1 MKVYLYKEYDD
12 SLAYGEEH
20 IKIFATL
27 ADATEY
33 YRNRVME
40 YFGKTSYDEAAREF
54 LKPEHDAYLCE
65 ESEIPYLSIRSKGGY
80 AYFVV
85 EEHEVISEEETE

>member
-12 SLAYGEEH
+12 SLAYGEEL
-20 IKIFATL
+20 IKVFAAL

-33 YRNRVME
+33 HRNRVME
-40 YFGKTSYDEAAREF
+40 YFGTTSYDEAAREF
-54 LKPEHDAYLCE
+54 LKPEYDAYLG
-65 ESEIPYLSIRSKGGY
+65 ESEMPYLSIRSKDGC

-85 EEHEVISEEETE
+85 EEHEVISKEESE